1 MNSKRFNEVFNE
13 QHENRKNIL
22 CGKAEEYASDDDR
35 LHNFK
40 VAAAVQEL
48 TPLQALAGMMAKH
61 TVSVYDMLWSGKDYP
76 LELWKEKITDSQ
88 NYLDLALA
96 LIIEGKENADCHES
110 EENVE
115 IVDLWAKLAQKE
127 KCAEEFFNRARELQA
142 RVNELE
148 SANKAPKTDEVIA
161 KHKQKTCEH
170 EWVVNYSASTD
181 AVAVL
186 KCKKCGKKTL
196 RQSEAA
202 K

>member
-13 QHENRKNIL
+13 QHENRKSIL
-22 CGKAEEYASDDDR
+22 CGKAEEYASDVDR

-48 TPLQALAGMMAKH
+48 SPLQALAGMMAKH
-61 TVSVYDMLWSGKDYP
+61 TVSVYDMLWSGKKYP

-96 LIIEGKENADCHES
+96 LVVEEMESEPGSDKIIE
-110 EENVE
+110 
-115 IVDLWAKLAQKE
+115 
-127 KCAEEFFNRARELQA
+127 
-142 RVNELE
+142 
-148 SANKAPKTDEVIA
+148 

-170 EWVVNYSASTD
+170 EWIVVCAESNESI
-181 AVAVL
+181 AVL

-196 RQSEAA
+196 RQNEVA